1 MDVPEAHARPRRH
14 NHLLAQRTHFSSW
27 PVSLRFLS
35 PYICHHI
42 PLGNAFRFTLCMAK
56 HSSFL
61 RSPMMSMEKGKSNAV
76 VKGMYKIVWIIAA
89 DLAAGEFLYITG
101 DPTILGCWEPDIAI
115 LMSPTEHT
123 NLWKAEVRISGGVNF
138 KYNYFI
144 KREMWPP
151 SDIIWRPGPEFSL
164 SVPLPVKQGGRIV
177 VRDSWMRPDTTMS
190 PILSWG
196 SRIEEAYLPIPPLFS
211 APARVV

>member
-1 MDVPEAHARPRRH
+1 MKTNNKIQSKISNMIKLVVEDFPLDIVLTRDSCPGKRIKIDREILYAVDFQLFI
-14 NHLLAQRTHFSSW
+14 LLCCK
-27 PVSLRFLS
+27 VL
-35 PYICHHI
+35 PY
-42 PLGNAFRFTLCMAK
+42 
-56 HSSFL
+56 SSFT
-61 RSPMMSMEKGKSNAV
+61 A
-76 VKGMYKIVWIIAA
+76 WQ
-89 DLAAGEFLYITG
+89 
-101 DPTILGCWEPDIAI
+101 
-115 LMSPTEHT
+115 
-123 NLWKAEVRISGGVNF
+123 ISGGVNF

-151 SDIIWRPGPEFSL
+151 SDIIWRPGPELSL

-211 APARVV
+211 APARGKSPS